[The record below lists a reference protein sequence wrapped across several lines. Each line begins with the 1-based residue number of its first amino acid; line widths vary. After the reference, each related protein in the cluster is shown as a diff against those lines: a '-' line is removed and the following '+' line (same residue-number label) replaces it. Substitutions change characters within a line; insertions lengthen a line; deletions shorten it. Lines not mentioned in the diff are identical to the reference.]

1 MNRKIF
7 VVLFFGIMF
16 CVTGCSG
23 KVQISG
29 TVKYSDGA
37 PVTKGNV
44 VFENADS
51 SYFGVINN
59 DGTYITGGNKQVEG
73 IPKGIYKVWLAQ
85 TESSENI
92 LDENGKVV
100 SCNTTQTVAKKFTSS
115 ETTDLTFEVKP
126 EGQKTFNIIV
136 EKP

>member
-7 VVLFFGIMF
+7 VVLFFGIMI
-16 CVTGCSG
+16 CVVGCSG

-44 VFENADS
+44 VFESADS

-85 TESSENI
+85 TESSEDI
-92 LDENGKVV
+92 LDENGTVV
-100 SCNTTQTVAKKFTSS
+100 SYNITQAVAKKFTSP

-126 EGQKTFNIIV
+126 GGQKTFNIVV